1 MLRSAIFVALL
12 SASCA
17 TFLPGARVDASVA
30 RSPSQVWVPPHP
42 LPAPPPATPDPALM
56 AQFKPGMQVTLQQL
70 LAYALSNNPQ
80 TRSAWLAARAA
91 AAGAA
96 SRRSTYYPELNGS
109 GQLAF
114 SHQAF
119 FGTDPATGRS
129 GFLPIELTTLTP
141 AATLTWLLIDLGG
154 RAADVE
160 EADRLLEAANLNHDT
175 TIQNLLLTV
184 EQAYF
189 QYQSAKA
196 LLSSSQVTVKEA
208 QEAYRAAEE
217 RRRAGLATI
226 ADVLQAKTQL
236 SQAVLALQQAEGNVA
251 TVRGALATS
260 LGVPANLP
268 VDVVDLPEKL
278 EVQPLGESIDKLIE
292 RAQAQRPDLARA
304 RAQAMAASSHA
315 SSIRSRGLPKLTLT
329 GNGSRTFYLDSP
341 FLPCCFSHTN
351 TYGAALT
358 LSIPVFNGFRDTSDL
373 LQAREQAKAAEAD
386 AESIEQQ
393 VILQVWQSYQ
403 AVKTAEKQVGSA
415 RDLLASASQSAEVA
429 QGRYKAGVGS
439 ILDLLTAQTALAN
452 ARAQEVQAR
461 ANWLLSITSLAHDT
475 GSLGPATA
483 EAKP

>member
-1 MLRSAIFVALL
+1 MLRLAIVFLVATT
-12 SASCA
+12 AACA
-17 TFLPGARVDASVA
+17 TFLPGSRVDASVA
-30 RSPSQVWVPPHP
+30 PTPAQPWVPPHP
-42 LPAPPPATPDPALM
+42 LAAPEATGPDPALL
-56 AQFKPGMQVTLQQL
+56 AQFRPGLQVTLQQL
-70 LAYALSNNPQ
+70 LSYALANNPQ
-80 TRSAWLAARAA
+80 TRSAWLSARAA

-119 FGTDPATGRS
+119 FGTDPTTGRS

-189 QYQSAKA
+189 QYQGAKELFVSA
-196 LLSSSQVTVKEA
+196 QTPVKEG
-208 QEAYRAAEE
+208 ETAYRAAEE

-329 GNGSRTFYLDSP
+329 GNASRVFYLNSP
-341 FLPCCFSHTN
+341 FVDCCFSHTN
-351 TYGAALT
+351 AYGAALT
-358 LSIPVFNGFRDTSDL
+358 LSIPVFNGFKDTSDL
-373 LQAREQAKAAEAD
+373 LQAREQAKAAVAD
-386 AESIEQQ
+386 AESVEQQ

-403 AVKTAEKQVGSA
+403 AVKTAEKRVGSA
-415 RDLLASASQSAEVA
+415 QDLLTSARQSADVA
-429 QGRYKAGVGS
+429 EGRYKAGGGS
-439 ILDLLTAQTALAN
+439 ILDLLTAQTALAT
-452 ARAQEVQAR
+452 ARAQA
-461 ANWLLSITSLAHDT
+461 
-475 GSLGPATA
+475 
-483 EAKP
+483 